1 MSGHQTFQVVASVKE
16 GDVESIDF
24 DILIKSLK
32 PQ

>member
-1 MSGHQTFQVVASVKE
+1 MSGHQTFQVVASVNE

-24 DILIKSLK
+24 VILIKSLK